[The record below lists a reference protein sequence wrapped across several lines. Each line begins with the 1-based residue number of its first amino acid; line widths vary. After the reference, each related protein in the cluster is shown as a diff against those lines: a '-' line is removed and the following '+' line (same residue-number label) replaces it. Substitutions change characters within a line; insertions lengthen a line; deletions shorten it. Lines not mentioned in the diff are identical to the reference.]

1 MKKLLA
7 LALALCMVFALCA
20 CGQQAAAPA
29 AEEPAAAPAEE
40 AAPAEAESAIAGKQI
55 AWVDFNLSTELQIL
69 LTAALEENFEKLGVD
84 LLVVDSEGDAA
95 LQVSQVESFIAQG
108 VDLIMMSAADA
119 EASCVAVDECN
130 EAGIPIMIVNAT
142 LNNVDEA
149 LCYVGCNDLDAGK
162 ILMQYSAETMGGKGN
177 ICVLRG
183 PDGLAASELRTSGI
197 NEVLE
202 DYPDITVCSSQAC
215 NWLTQLAMST
225 TENWLQNYEL
235 NAIVSENDEMA
246 LGAVEAI
253 KGQGLT
259 TKDVMVF
266 GIDGIALAYE
276 SISKGEMTGTLL
288 QDAAAIGAKAV
299 EVANLYF
306 ETGSVESEYLVPWT
320 VVDASNI
327 DQYYKG

>member
-1 MKKLLA
+1 MKKVLA
-7 LALALCMVFALCA
+7 LTLALVMVFALCA
-20 CGQQAAAPA
+20 CGQQAQPA
-29 AEEPAAAPAEE
+29 TATATPAQE
-40 AAPAEAESAIAGKQI
+40 AAPADEGVDYSSLEI

-69 LTAALEENFEKLGVD
+69 LTDALKENFSKLGVE

-119 EASCVAVDECN
+119 QASCVAVDECN

-142 LNNVDEA
+142 LDNVDEA
-149 LCYVGCNDLDAGK
+149 LCYVGCNDYDAGK
-162 ILMQYSAETMGGKGN
+162 ILMEYAAETIGGEGN

-197 NEVLE
+197 NDVLV
-202 DYPDITVCSSQAC
+202 DYPNINVESSMAC
-215 NWLTQLAMST
+215 NWLTALAMTT
-225 TENWLQNYEL
+225 TENWLQSYDL
-235 NAIVSENDEMA
+235 VAIVSENDEMA

-253 KGQGLT
+253 KGQGYT
-259 TKDVMVF
+259 TDQIKVF

-288 QDAAAIGAKAV
+288 QDAAAIGAKAC
-299 EVANLYF
+299 EVAQIYF

-320 VVDASNI
+320 VIDSSNI
-327 DQYYKG
+327 AEYYAG